1 MFWCFNL
8 VCEVLTVVVLWRLYV
23 NNLFMLTTALVYL
36 ALNISLITLMVVYK
50 KPVVDTDITVIE
62 SIQDQS
68 LREEP
73 LIKKSECWLEV
84 KI

>member
-1 MFWCFNL
+1 

-36 ALNISLITLMVVYK
+36 ALNISLVTLMVVNK
-50 KPVVDTDITVIE
+50 RPVVDADITVIE

>member
-36 ALNISLITLMVVYK
+36 ALNISLVTLMVVNK
-50 KPVVDTDITVIE
+50 RPVVDADITVIE